1 MTEQVDFEAGIYT
14 RFFLKIENLWEIKGR
29 NLKYVT
35 KIKDVLAKMMV
46 LYDNRYCLTIK
57 ATGNYCS
64 AGDKIC

>member
-1 MTEQVDFEAGIYT
+1 MILKRVWILAFL
-14 RFFLKIENLWEIKGR
+14 LKIEKLRDVEGC

>member
-1 MTEQVDFEAGIYT
+1 MILKRVFILA
-14 RFFLKIENLWEIKGR
+14 FLLKIENLRDVEGC

-35 KIKDVLAKMMV
+35 KIKDILAKMTV

>member
-1 MTEQVDFEAGIYT
+1 MILKRVFILA
-14 RFFLKIENLWEIKGR
+14 FFVKIENLWEVKGR

-35 KIKDVLAKMMV
+35 KIKDVLAKMTN

>member
-1 MTEQVDFEAGIYT
+1 MIEQVDFEAGIYT
-14 RFFLKIENLWEIKGR
+14 HFFLKIENLWEIKGR

-35 KIKDVLAKMMV
+35 KIKDVLAKMTV

>member
-1 MTEQVDFEAGIYT
+1 MILKRVFILA
-14 RFFLKIENLWEIKGR
+14 FLLKIENLQDIEGC

-35 KIKDVLAKMMV
+35 KIKDVLAKMTI

-57 ATGNYCS
+57 DTGNYCS

>member
-1 MTEQVDFEAGIYT
+1 MKRVFILA
-14 RFFLKIENLWEIKGR
+14 FLLKIENLRDVEEC

-35 KIKDVLAKMMV
+35 KIKDVLAKMTV

-64 AGDKIC
+64 AGDKVC

>member
-1 MTEQVDFEAGIYT
+1 MILKRVLILA
-14 RFFLKIENLWEIKGR
+14 FLPKIEKLRDAEGC

-35 KIKDVLAKMMV
+35 KIKDVLAKMTN